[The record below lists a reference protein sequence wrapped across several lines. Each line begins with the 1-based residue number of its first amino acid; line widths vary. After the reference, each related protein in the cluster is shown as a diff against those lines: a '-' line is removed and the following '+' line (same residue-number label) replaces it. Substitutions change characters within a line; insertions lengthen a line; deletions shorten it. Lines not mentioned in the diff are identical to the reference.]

1 LDIKALKNKRVLI
14 TAGPTWV
21 PIDSV
26 RAIGNLAS
34 GETGIRLAEKLKES
48 GAKVTLCLGPV
59 PRSYATK
66 GIKLIRFVFFD
77 ELKRALFKEI
87 ASKKYDLIIHS
98 AAVSDFRPKE
108 IFSKKISSGLPRL
121 KLELVRNPKLLD
133 SFRKIDASLKIVAF
147 KFEPRQAIPRLIKE
161 AKGLLKRSGS
171 FLVIAN
177 TVTNG
182 RYNAYIVS
190 QNTTQ
195 GPIKSKADL
204 TEKLVNKLGETL

>member
-59 PRSYATK
+59 PGSYAPK
-66 GIKLIRFVFFD
+66 GIKLIRFVFFND
-77 ELKRALFKEI
+77 LKRAIFKEI
-87 ASKKYDLIIHS
+87 ASKKYGLIIHS
-98 AAVSDFRPKE
+98 AAVSDFRPKK
-108 IFSKKISSGLPRL
+108 IFSKKISSDLPRL
-121 KLELVRNPKLLD
+121 NLELVRNPKLLD
-133 SFRKIDASLKIVAF
+133 SFKKIDASLKIVAF
-147 KFEPRQAIPRLIKE
+147 KFEPRKAIPHLIKE
-161 AKGLLKRSGS
+161 AKGLLNRSGS